1 MTVLSNTSL
10 NVAIWLPAMDGDFIA
25 DYPSRQLREGKFPRI
40 PILVGQNTDE
50 GAQFGQNKSASGK
63 GINTDAEMAESVTK
77 FILGSNPNLP
87 TLVEELLYLYPNIQA
102 VGVPSLDKFPVL
114 TPQVPEA
121 SFLGLQYRRSAAVFG
136 DW

>member
-1 MTVLSNTSL
+1 MSVLNNRTL

-25 DYPSRQLREGKFPRI
+25 DYPSRQLRDGRFPRI

-50 GAQFGQNKSASGK
+50 GASFGQNKSVSG
-63 GINTDAEMAESVTK
+63 GPINTDDEMAESASRI
-77 FILGSNPNLP
+77 ILGPGPNLP
-87 TLVEELLYLYPNIQA
+87 GLLTDLFGLYPNIQA

-114 TPQVPEA
+114 TPEVPEA
-121 SFLGLQYRRSAAVFG
+121 SFLGLQYRRSAAIYG